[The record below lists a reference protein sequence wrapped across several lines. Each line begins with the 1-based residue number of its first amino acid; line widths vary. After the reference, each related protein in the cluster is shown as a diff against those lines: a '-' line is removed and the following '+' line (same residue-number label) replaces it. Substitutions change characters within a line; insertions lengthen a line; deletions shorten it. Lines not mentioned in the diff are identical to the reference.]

1 MLIVVDVASPRQT
14 TKPPSNAHKH
24 KFYYSQM
31 GAGGSVKR
39 DAPPKTTLPSM
50 QARKISLTGNRM
62 PLSGNK
68 LLRGIRSSKKKKT
81 GTLPMGTFVT
91 EKLAIIL
98 ACDDYTGTKLPS
110 LKYCVSDARRFQ
122 QQIEGMGFEVVAFN
136 TNKEATVV
144 AFNEAFDVL
153 VNRLQSKPLAQVIFY
168 FAGHGVVCKRDKGWF
183 ALFGWDNERENS
195 TGVRFS
201 ALKRLSSSIG
211 AVQQL

>member
-1 MLIVVDVASPRQT
+1 
-14 TKPPSNAHKH
+14 
-24 KFYYSQM
+24 
-31 GAGGSVKR
+31 
-39 DAPPKTTLPSM
+39 
-50 QARKISLTGNRM
+50 M

-68 LLRGIRSSKKKKT
+68 LLRGSRSSKKTKT
-81 GTLPMGTFVT
+81 NLPVATFVS

-136 TNKEATVV
+136 TNVDCTVF
-144 AFNEAFDVL
+144 AFNHAFDLV
-153 VNRLQSKPLAQVIFY
+153 VNRLQSKPLSQVIFY

-183 ALFGWDNERENS
+183 ALFGWDPKRENS

-201 ALKRLSSSIG
+201 ALKRLANSIG